1 MYLIFKMRTTN
12 IEEKYQKSYSIVN
25 TKEEEEKEEI
35 TARYAL
41 SSSTIIPRM
50 TP

>member
-1 MYLIFKMRTTN
+1 MRTIY

-25 TKEEEEKEEI
+25 TKEEEEEEI